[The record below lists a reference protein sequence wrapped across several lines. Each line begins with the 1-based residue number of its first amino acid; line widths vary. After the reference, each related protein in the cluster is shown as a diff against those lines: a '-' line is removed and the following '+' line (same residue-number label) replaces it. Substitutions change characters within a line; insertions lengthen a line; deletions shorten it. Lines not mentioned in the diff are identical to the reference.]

1 MTPLHIHW
9 QWIRLEMHV
18 HDHLCWKYIWNR
30 SWSLG
35 DSFLKKMLM
44 ASNLGLSL
52 TLAPMGKPC
61 KPVLFDNFIMGAVR
75 WQNTAESML
84 GFWYFIFIVNH
95 SIQIYPVII
104 TTTIIMVVYSYRL
117 YVYSHS
123 MVEVVMKIRV
133 VNQNIRGS
141 SQYIR
146 GLSCSYGLSGQTN

>member
-1 MTPLHIHW
+1 MTPRHIHW

-61 KPVLFDNFIMGAVR
+61 KPVHFENFIMGAVR

-84 GFWYFIFIVNH
+84 GFWYFILNH

-104 TTTIIMVVYSYRL
+104 TTTIIIVVYNYRL